1 MTKHVSKA
9 CKVYPGDR
17 VTLPVKVAC
26 KPKLTDS
33 LRERVN
39 LLQKVRIQS
48 DLIWCFRSQ
57 SAIKLSLTWH
67 GFGFYTVNQQ
77 VKHKIRSSFLGQKSR
92 FRKVNGERPYL

>member
-1 MTKHVSKA
+1 MTKHASKA
-9 CKVYPGDR
+9 CKVDPGDR

-33 LRERVN
+33 LRE
-39 LLQKVRIQS
+39 KVKTQR
-48 DLIWCFRSQ
+48 DLISCFRSQ
-57 SAIKLSLTWH
+57 SAIELSLTWH

-77 VKHKIRSSFLGQKSR
+77 VKHRIRSSFLGQKSR